1 MRVAIVVFDGVQ
13 ALDTCS
19 RTGSTFAMG
28 VFMSGGVPVRAP
40 IGAGKAR
47 KLAEGTDAPLKAV
60 AFKCGFHN
68 ATHRRTTFS
77 QRLNVTPKQYRIRFR
92 GEAGAQ
98 P

>member
-1 MRVAIVVFDGVQ
+1 VQPDGIYVRDGRLHVGGRPGT
-13 ALDTCS
+13 AL
-19 RTGSTFAMG
+19 
-28 VFMSGGVPVRAP
+28 

-47 KLAEGTDAPLKAV
+47 KLAEGTDAPLKTV
-60 AFKCGFHN
+60 AFKRSFHN